1 MLNPSICTRECDRR
15 CKNEKCLNN
24 CTKHAANISEVTCQD
39 KSFNNTTINIIS
51 PKHIYHLFFV
61 LLLLPTVVIIVY
73 KYCMTVEL
81 IFLGIYFNK
90 TNDSPEYEI
99 CYHSFCIDFS
109 FQLNIC
115 AG

>member
-81 IFLGIYFNK
+81 IFL
-90 TNDSPEYEI
+90 ELI
-99 CYHSFCIDFS
+99 CEHLCILHLTRKKPKIDKNLQVLS
-109 FQLNIC
+109 II
-115 AG
+115 